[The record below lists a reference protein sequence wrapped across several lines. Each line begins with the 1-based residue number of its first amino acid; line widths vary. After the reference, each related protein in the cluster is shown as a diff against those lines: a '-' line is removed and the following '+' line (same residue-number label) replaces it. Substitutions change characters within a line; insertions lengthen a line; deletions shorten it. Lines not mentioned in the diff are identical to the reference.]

1 MDRLRIVILGL
12 GSAGRAWL
20 DALKSSQQFEVV
32 GLADQDAEA
41 AALAADAVGCPSYD
55 DYRLILIERRPDAAI
70 FALPPFAAEPYLPI
84 AAESGIA
91 SLVETPPA
99 RTFEDAL
106 RLVSWFFDADL
117 PLVVASRWRFDS
129 AVAEF
134 VRSAAQAG
142 RHRLAQATVLAPLVG
157 EPAWRGEAVRSGGG
171 VLLDAAY
178 EAIDLLISLW
188 GLPGDVT
195 SHVGR
200 LGPLIGSRF
209 DTEDTASIFCRYD
222 QGAAFSVSAAWH
234 AGRSSFELSSLAADG
249 GWRLTPTVLQ
259 HESVSG
265 ESTTLRRRAASEFA
279 SAILESFENTIREQ
293 PQAYPGRA
301 ADQLATA
308 AVLEAA
314 YHSSRT
320 HAPESPARPFELAG
334 LPIPRA
340 TPAGGVEGEWTP

>member
-1 MDRLRIVILGL
+1 MDRLRLVLLGL
-12 GSAGRAWL
+12 GAAGHAWL
-20 DALKSSQQFEVV
+20 DALRAPARFEIV

-41 AALAADAVGCPSYD
+41 AALAADVVGCPSYD
-55 DYRLILIERRPDAAI
+55 DYRQVLVEKRPDAAI

-84 AAESGIA
+84 AAEAGIA

-106 RLVSWFFDADL
+106 RLVSWFYDADI
-117 PLVVASRWRFDS
+117 PLVVASRWRFDA
-129 AVAEF
+129 AVADW
-134 VRSAAQAG
+134 VRSIALSG
-142 RHRLAQATVLAPLVG
+142 RQRLAQATVLAPLG
-157 EPAWRGEAVRSGGG
+157 DDPAWRGDAVRSGGG

-200 LGPLIGSRF
+200 LGPLAGGRF

-222 QGAAFSVSAAWH
+222 NGAAFSVSAAWR
-234 AGRSSFELSSLAADG
+234 AGPLAFEVSSLAAQG
-249 GWRLTPTVLQ
+249 EWRLTPSVLQ
-259 HESVSG
+259 HNSASG
-265 ESTTLRRRAASEFA
+265 EATTIRRPTGPQFAAKV
-279 SAILESFENTIREQ
+279 LESFETTVRER

-334 LPIPRA
+334 LPIPR
-340 TPAGGVEGEWTP
+340 PAPTAENDAPWTP